1 VLIGVSLLV
10 VATVHGPVWGWGA
23 TGTVVMFAVAAV
35 AIALTVLRTLWHPH
49 ALIEK
54 TLFRSYAFTTS
65 SIAMFWVFVSFAAW
79 LLITVLFFEGEWHYS
94 ALPAGLA
101 IAPGPAVTVLV
112 APNAGRLVRR
122 FRTLIPAAAG
132 TLVMGGSGLWW
143 YFLADSTPGYLAILP
158 ALLLAWVASG
168 LTQAPL
174 LAAVGTVAPERAT
187 TASAMLNM
195 SRQIGSAVGVAV
207 LVALLATNA
216 PHELSEF
223 RRGWLLMAGAG
234 WAALLTILIGAA
246 AGRRA

>member
-1 VLIGVSLLV
+1 
-10 VATVHGPVWGWGA
+10 
-23 TGTVVMFAVAAV
+23 M
-35 AIALTVLRTLWHPH
+35 AIVLTVLRTLRHPN

-54 TLFRSYAFTTS
+54 TLFRSRAFTTS
-65 SIAMFWVFVSFAAW
+65 SIAMFCVFVSFATW
-79 LLITVLFFEGEWHYS
+79 LLITILFFQDEWHYS
-94 ALPAGLA
+94 ALLAGLA
-101 IAPGPAVTVLV
+101 IAPAPAITVMV

-122 FRTLIPAAAG
+122 FGTLIPAATG
-132 TLVMGGSGLWW
+132 TLVMGGVGLWW

-158 ALLLAWVASG
+158 SLLLSGVASG

-174 LAAVGTVAPERAT
+174 LAAVGTVPADRAT
-187 TASAMLNM
+187 TGSAVLNM

-234 WAALLTILIGAA
+234 WAALLTVLIGAA
-246 AGRRA
+246 RGRRG